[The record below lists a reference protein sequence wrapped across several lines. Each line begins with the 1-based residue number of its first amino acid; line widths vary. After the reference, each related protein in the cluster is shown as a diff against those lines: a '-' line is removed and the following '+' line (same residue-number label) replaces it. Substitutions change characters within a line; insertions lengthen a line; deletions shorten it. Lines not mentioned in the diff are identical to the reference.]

1 MTDYSLIPTGGAGGV
16 RDAAVEVVA
25 AALGIDYDEVLGGL
39 MCYQGDRCATADEQ
53 QEVNLVIE
61 QVERLRGAV
70 AALVLAREPGPDPL
84 CDVPHLDLGLRCTLP
99 PGHDGRHQARD
110 IGVRGRLVHWTAPEF
125 DRKSS

>member
-25 AALGIDYDEVLGGL
+25 
-39 MCYQGDRCATADEQ
+39 
-53 QEVNLVIE
+53 
-61 QVERLRGAV
+61 